1 MGWGFRPAAGLPTG
15 VSKYDAVFICRRRNS
30 KMTLTAKT
38 RLFAVLTILSNVAG
52 NSFLTRGMQQ
62 LGSIG
67 NSPLALIGALF
78 HPWVAVGVALL
89 IVWTLTHMALL
100 SWADLSY
107 VMPVTAISYVVT
119 AFAARLFL
127 GESVSPARWVGI
139 VLVTAG
145 VTLVGRTAAA
155 TVSNPALVE
164 GKPR

>member
-1 MGWGFRPAAGLPTG
+1 MTRAETSRGQGTAIAENSGAKEGVVLRVFAGLFG
-15 VSKYDAVFICRRRNS
+15 
-30 KMTLTAKT
+30 
-38 RLFAVLTILSNVAG
+38 AVL
-52 NSFLTRGMQQ
+52 
-62 LGSIG
+62 
-67 NSPLALIGALF
+67 
-78 HPWVAVGVALL
+78 GVALL

-127 GESVSPARWVGI
+127 GESVSTARWIGI

-155 TVSNPALVE
+155 T
-164 GKPR
+164 R